1 MGLKSGKMKGD
12 NKVSKETL
20 MINFDSKKEKL
31 VVRGVISP
39 YNETKLLI
47 DILYATIS
55 NQGYSKQ
62 MIKELIEKQNNE
74 AFEKE

>member
-1 MGLKSGKMKGD
+1 M
-12 NKVSKETL
+12 SKETL
-20 MINFDSKKEKL
+20 MINFNSKKEKL
-31 VVRGVISP
+31 VVRGVMSP